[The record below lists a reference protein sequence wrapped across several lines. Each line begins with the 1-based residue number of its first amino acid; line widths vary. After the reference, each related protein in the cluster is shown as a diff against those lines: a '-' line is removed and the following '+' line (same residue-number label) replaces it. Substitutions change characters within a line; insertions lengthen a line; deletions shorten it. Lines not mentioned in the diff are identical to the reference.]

1 MADISIRMNIIYI
14 HQHFS
19 TPRGRTGTRSYD
31 FARHLAARGH
41 RVTVVT
47 GVYGASDLADLA
59 LDRRITRREVDGI
72 DLRIINVR
80 HDNKQGF
87 WGRIAAFLGFML
99 LSTLEVLRIRDA
111 DVVFATSTPLTTG
124 VPGTLAHW
132 LRGVPFVFEV
142 RDIWP
147 ETAVAVGALTNPV
160 LIRLAGWAERIF
172 YRAAGRIVT
181 ISDRMGERL
190 RERLGPRAD
199 KVCVIPLGTDVPLFA
214 GAKPDLAWRRENGLE
229 GKFVAV
235 YAGAH
240 GRVNALGWVL
250 KAAARLKDDP
260 NIRFALLGDGA
271 LKASLM
277 AEAKAL
283 GLDNV
288 LFLPPLPKE
297 KLAGVLRTCDL
308 GLMTLENLSI
318 FDTAC
323 PNKFMDY
330 LAAGLP
336 VLVNFEGEAGWISRR
351 EGCGVVVPPEDP
363 EAMAAAIRELASD
376 AARRREMSARGQA
389 LAAARFDRSR
399 LAGELE
405 AVLLAA
411 RAVKK

>member
-1 MADISIRMNIIYI
+1 MNIVYI

-31 FARHLAARGH
+31 FARHLVARGH

-47 GVYGASDLADLA
+47 GVYGASDLADLV
-59 LDRRITRREVDGI
+59 LERRITRRNVDGI

-80 HDNKQGF
+80 HDNKQVF
-87 WGRIAAFLGFML
+87 WRRIAAFLGFMFL
-99 LSTLEVLRIRDA
+99 GTLEVLRVRDA

-147 ETAVAVGALTNPV
+147 ETAVAAGALTSPV
-160 LIRLAGWAERIF
+160 LIRLAGWAERTF
-172 YRAAGRIVT
+172 YRAAARIIV
-181 ISDRMGERL
+181 ISERMADRL
-190 RERLGPRAD
+190 RKRLGAQAG
-199 KVCVIPLGTDVPLFA
+199 KVCVIPLGTDVALFA
-214 GAKPDLAWRRENGLE
+214 AAVPDVAWRREHGLE
-229 GKFVAV
+229 GKVVAV

-240 GRVNALGWVL
+240 GRVNALAWVL

-260 NIRFALLGDGA
+260 ALRFVLIGDGA
-271 LKASLM
+271 LKVSLM
-277 AEAKAL
+277 ADAQAQ
-283 GLDNV
+283 GLANV
-288 LFLPPLPKE
+288 LFLPPMAKE

-308 GLMTLENLSI
+308 GLMTLENLLI

-336 VLVNFEGEAGWISRR
+336 VLVNFDGEAGWIARR

-363 EAMAAAIRELASD
+363 DAMAAAIRELASD
-376 AARRREMSARGQA
+376 PARRREMSARGQA

-405 AVLLAA
+405 AVLLSARAA
-411 RAVKK
+411 RT

>member
-1 MADISIRMNIIYI
+1 MNIVYI

-31 FARHLAARGH
+31 FARHLVARGH

-47 GVYGASDLADLA
+47 GVYGASDLADLV
-59 LDRRITRREVDGI
+59 LDRRITRRHVDGI

-80 HDNKQGF
+80 HDNKQAF
-87 WGRIAAFLGFML
+87 WRRLAAFLGFMF
-99 LSTLEVLRIRDA
+99 LSTLEVLRVRDA

-147 ETAVAVGALTNPV
+147 ETAVAVGALTSPV
-160 LIRLAGWAERIF
+160 LIRLAGWAERTF
-172 YRAAGRIVT
+172 YRAAAGIIV
-181 ISDRMGERL
+181 ISERMADRL
-190 RERLGPRAD
+190 RKRLGAQAG
-199 KVCVIPLGTDVPLFA
+199 KVCVIPLGTDVALFA
-214 GAKPDLAWRRENGLE
+214 AAAPDVAWRREHGLE
-229 GKFVAV
+229 GKVVAV

-240 GRVNALGWVL
+240 GRVNALAWVL
-250 KAAARLKDDP
+250 KAAARLKGDP
-260 NIRFALLGDGA
+260 ALRFVLIGDGA
-271 LKASLM
+271 LKASLV
-277 AEAKAL
+277 ADARAQ
-283 GLDNV
+283 GLANV
-288 LFLPPLPKE
+288 LFLPPMAKE

-308 GLMTLENLSI
+308 GLMTLENLLI

-336 VLVNFEGEAGWISRR
+336 VIVNFDGEAGWIARR

-363 EAMAAAIRELASD
+363 DAMAAAIRDLASD
-376 AARRREMSARGQA
+376 PARRREMSARGQA

-405 AVLLAA
+405 AVLLSA
-411 RAVKK
+411 RVVRK

>member
-1 MADISIRMNIIYI
+1 MNIVYI

-31 FARHLAARGH
+31 FARHLVARGH

-47 GVYGASDLADLA
+47 GVYGASDLADLV
-59 LDRRITRREVDGI
+59 LDRRITRRHVDGI

-80 HDNKQGF
+80 HDNKQAF
-87 WGRIAAFLGFML
+87 WRRLAAFLGFMF
-99 LSTLEVLRIRDA
+99 LSTLEVLRVRDA

-147 ETAVAVGALTNPV
+147 ETAVAVGAVTNPL
-160 LIRLAGWAERIF
+160 LIWLAGRAERTF
-172 YRAAGRIVT
+172 YRAAARIVV
-181 ISDRMGERL
+181 ISERMAERL
-190 RERLGPRAD
+190 REHLWPRAD
-199 KVCVIPLGTDVPLFA
+199 KVCVIPLGTDVPLYTQA
-214 GAKPDLAWRRENGLE
+214 APDLAWRREHGLE

-240 GRVNALGWVL
+240 GRVNALGWTL

-260 NIRFALLGDGA
+260 NVRFVFIGDGA
-271 LKASLM
+271 LKASLR
-277 AEAKAL
+277 ADAQAQ
-283 GLDNV
+283 GLANV
-288 LFLPPLPKE
+288 LFLPPMAKE
-297 KLAGVLRTCDL
+297 NLAGVLKACDL
-308 GLMTLENLSI
+308 GLMTLENLLI

-336 VLVNFEGEAGWISRR
+336 VIVNFDGEAGWIARR

-363 EAMAAAIRELASD
+363 DAMAAAIRDLASD
-376 AARRREMSARGQA
+376 PARRREMSARGQA

-405 AVLLAA
+405 AVLLSA
-411 RAVKK
+411 RVVRK